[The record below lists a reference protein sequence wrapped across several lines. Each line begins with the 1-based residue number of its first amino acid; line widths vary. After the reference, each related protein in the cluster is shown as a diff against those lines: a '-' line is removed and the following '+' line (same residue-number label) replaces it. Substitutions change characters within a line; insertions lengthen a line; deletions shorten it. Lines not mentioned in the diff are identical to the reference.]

1 MVKVAYQ
8 SMIYALHPKLTYR
21 KIKQKS
27 RLILGIQI
35 GLNYPTGAIF
45 RLEFRFTGK
54 EVCAFREKGGNQKS
68 VG

>member
-8 SMIYALHPKLTYR
+8 SMIYALHPELIYR
-21 KIKQKS
+21 KIKLKS
-27 RLILGIQI
+27 RLIPGIQT
-35 GLNYPTGAIF
+35 GLNYPAETTF
-45 RLEFRFTGK
+45 RPEFRVTGK